1 MCAQRTDSIEIVFK
15 GVQEAYLTNYV
26 QSEELLRIKKDAL
39 VRLFSPERGNNEALL
54 RPSAREFAFSQI
66 L

>member
-1 MCAQRTDSIEIVFK
+1 MESGYFVGCA
-15 GVQEAYLTNYV
+15 
-26 QSEELLRIKKDAL
+26 QSEESLRKKKDAL
-39 VRLFSPERGNNEALL
+39 ARLFSPERGNNEALL